1 MTLRSSVDV
10 ARKPVIAPNGVVAA
24 GNQLAADAGVSM
36 LERGG
41 NAADAAV
48 AAAFLAVVVE
58 PWSCGI
64 GGHRFGAVC
73 RAVGRNRD
81 PEPGNAGTRPRD
93 AGHVRDRGRA
103 QRIFQLAAGLGN
115 GMSAFDPRPGRAQWV
130 APGKR
135 PWKIAPAILAFRD
148 GRPWL
153 SLCASGG
160 RTTTVAALN
169 VLVNLIAGGDALH
182 SAGASGHFQRR
193 SVQRP
198 VLSGTESY

>member
-81 PEPGNAGTRPRD
+81 PGPGNAGTRPRD
-93 AGHVRDRGRA
+93 AGHVRDRGGNECPGEPHRGRRCVALGGSRWPLASHDGAASVA
-103 QRIFQLAAGLGN
+103 QFSGPSQGDG
-115 GMSAFDPRPGRAQWV
+115 
-130 APGKR
+130 
-135 PWKIAPAILAFRD
+135 IL
-148 GRPWL
+148 L
-153 SLCASGG
+153 
-160 RTTTVAALN
+160 TMV
-169 VLVNLIAGGDALH
+169 
-182 SAGASGHFQRR
+182 RR
-193 SVQRP
+193 SRRI
-198 VLSGTESY
+198 GRIEG